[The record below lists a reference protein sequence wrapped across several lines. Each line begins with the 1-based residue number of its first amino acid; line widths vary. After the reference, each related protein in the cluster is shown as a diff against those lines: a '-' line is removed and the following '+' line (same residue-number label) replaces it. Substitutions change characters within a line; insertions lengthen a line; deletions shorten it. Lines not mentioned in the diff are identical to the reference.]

1 MGSGAIVW
9 AVAWSTFR
17 RRIGSLLAFSAG
29 AAAFQALVAVSFPA
43 IGGMDAVTSVVQ
55 TFPEGLRSLL
65 KLAPN
70 LQAGFGLQD
79 YLAFSWIHP
88 VFLGLGAAFVVSRAT
103 DALAGEIERGSIY
116 LALSRPVPRWTFVTG
131 KALEMFA
138 SVGIFCLMSWLGMMA
153 GIAIAGLGPLPL
165 ERFLLVALVAWPL
178 FGALGAGS
186 LAISSAV
193 SRTSVAGGLGYR
205 LDACL
210 IRPRRHPP
218 LRCVGTGL
226 DQSLAS
232 LLPTGDCRHRA
243 DRSVRH
249 RRAAGVVCIGHAGG
263 RHDLQPSRPRLTTG
277 AMGRPHARAKPRSPI
292 GSRGFA
298 SSSFDQS

>member
-1 MGSGAIVW
+1 MGNAAIVW

-17 RRIGSLLAFSAG
+17 RRFGSLLAFSAG

-43 IGGMDAVTSVVQ
+43 IGGMDTVTSVVQ

-88 VFLGLGAAFVVSRAT
+88 VFLGLGAAFVVSRAA

-116 LALSRPVPRWTFVTG
+116 LSLSRPVPRWTFVTG

-138 SVGIFCLMSWLGMMA
+138 GVGIFCLVSWLGMVA
-153 GIAIAGLGPLPL
+153 GITVAGLGPLPL
-165 ERFLLVALVAWPL
+165 ERFLLIALVAWPL

-186 LAISSAV
+186 LAISSTV
-193 SRTSVAGGLGYR
+193 SRTTVAGGLATAWTLLSFV
-205 LDACL
+205 LDVIPLFAASALAWINPWHHYFPQAIAATGQIDPFGLVVLLAWCALGMLAAVL
-210 IRPRRHPP
+210 IFGRR
-218 LRCVGTGL
+218 
-226 DQSLAS
+226 DLA
-232 LLPTGDCRHRA
+232 
-243 DRSVRH
+243 
-249 RRAAGVVCIGHAGG
+249 
-263 RHDLQPSRPRLTTG
+263 
-277 AMGRPHARAKPRSPI
+277 
-292 GSRGFA
+292 
-298 SSSFDQS
+298 